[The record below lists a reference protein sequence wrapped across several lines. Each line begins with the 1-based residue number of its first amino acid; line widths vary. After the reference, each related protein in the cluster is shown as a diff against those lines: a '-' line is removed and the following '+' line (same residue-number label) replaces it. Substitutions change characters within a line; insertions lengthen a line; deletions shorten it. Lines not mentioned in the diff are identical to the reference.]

1 MYHSLYSL
9 PLCTVIGACQSPL
22 RCGNYCCDDGWCNH
36 ASDGCSMCIN
46 NECQSPLR
54 CGNYCWD
61 DGWCNRA
68 SDGCSMCID
77 NACQPIPI
85 QKLPFEE
92 NLQLVPQP
100 ELPAYW
106 RSNNMKGDSD
116 IMWAVDVDGN
126 EHYFYIP
133 NSASVTNIALVSPRI
148 AIPSSRAILT
158 LQHLFQFNVNDEFGK
173 PFFDGGIAEVS
184 INQMV
189 YENIE
194 KVGSFISGSY
204 YGIIYGWENNLS
216 DQNGFVEKSNGKITS
231 AIKLS
236 PDLKDSVIQLC
247 FRIGTDVSG
256 GDLGWNISSISVA
269 VPRCGGSC
277 NGGCQ
282 DATDGC
288 TACSK

>member
-1 MYHSLYSL
+1 MG
-9 PLCTVIGACQSPL
+9 VCQSPL

-36 ASDGCSMCIN
+36 
-46 NECQSPLR
+46 
-54 CGNYCWD
+54 
-61 DGWCNRA
+61 A

-133 NSASVTNIALVSPRI
+133 NSASATDIALVSPRI

-158 LQHLFQFNVNDEFGK
+158 LQHSFQFNVNDEFGE
-173 PFFDGGIAEVS
+173 PFFDGGIVEVS
-184 INQMV
+184 VNQMV
-189 YENIE
+189 HENIE

-204 YGIIYGWENNLS
+204 NGIIYGWENNLS
-216 DQNGFVEKSNGKITS
+216 NQNANRSKPGTS
-231 AIKLS
+231 TWAKM
-236 PDLKDSVIQLC
+236 
-247 FRIGTDVSG
+247 T
-256 GDLGWNISSISVA
+256 
-269 VPRCGGSC
+269 
-277 NGGCQ
+277 
-282 DATDGC
+282 
-288 TACSK
+288 